1 MNKCAVFY
9 KANVGD
15 NWTCFYLNYNQNCM
29 FESSGPQ
36 QGLALLASLS
46 KLWLSHL
53 FSFLQSVAGKAGWCA
68 GGILLSG
75 CQTTKSMKI
84 TLNFSITYTCVH
96 IDSKVMDNIHKSF
109 PFIHLLPNK
118 GCAIKGLVVYYIKL
132 RESYN

>member
-15 NWTCFYLNYNQNCM
+15 NCTCFYLNYNQNCM

-53 FSFLQSVAGKAGWCA
+53 FSFLQSVAGKAG
-68 GGILLSG
+68 
-75 CQTTKSMKI
+75 
-84 TLNFSITYTCVH
+84 
-96 IDSKVMDNIHKSF
+96 
-109 PFIHLLPNK
+109 
-118 GCAIKGLVVYYIKL
+118 
-132 RESYN
+132 